1 MSARPGET
9 PAPLAPAPPAGARRG
24 RVRLHGAERDGA
36 APGAA
41 WGIADEAAVEVAL
54 AGAPW
59 TVCMAT
65 PDHLDDLALGLAITE
80 GRVAGAE
87 AVTAIEVDAF
97 AGDYRVTLRLA
108 AAAAPADIGG
118 RTASPTGACGL
129 CGLESLAALQARV
142 PPRAGDASDASDA
155 RDWSPDAATLEAV
168 RRAFDALPGAQP
180 LHAATRSVHAAA
192 WCTPDGSLALVREDV
207 GRHNALDKLVG
218 ALARAGRLDEPGFV
232 IMTSR
237 CSYELV
243 AKCAHTGARLLATW
257 SAPTGMALRWARAV
271 GLPLLSVTRTPA
283 GVALVS
289 FPPDPPDEAG

>member
-1 MSARPGET
+1 MEA
-9 PAPLAPAPPAGARRG
+9 PAGARATP
-24 RVRLHGAERDGA
+24 VQVHGTVLGA
-36 APGAA
+36 QDAT
-41 WGIADEAAVEVAL
+41 WGIADEVAVEVTL
-54 AGAPW
+54 DGAPW

-65 PDHLDDLALGLAITE
+65 PTHLAELAVGLALTE
-80 GRVAGAE
+80 GVLPG
-87 AVTAIEVDAF
+87 VDAVAEVAVAEY
-97 AGDYRVTLRLA
+97 AGDYRVALRLA
-108 AAAAPADIGG
+108 AGAAVAPG
-118 RTASPTGACGL
+118 RRTVSPTGACGL

-142 PPRAGDASDASDA
+142 PPRHERAQDGVRGDAPEVA
-155 RDWSPDAATLEAV
+155 AV

-192 WCTPDGSLALVREDV
+192 WCTPDGTLALVREDV

-218 ALARAGRLDEPGFV
+218 ALAMAERLREPGFV

-257 SAPTGMALRWARAV
+257 SAPTAMALRWARAV
-271 GLPLLSVTRTPA
+271 GLPLWSVTRAPE

-289 FPPDPPDEAG
+289 FPADAVDEAG